1 MKTVTL
7 SIAGFASILGA
18 QLISD
23 DVISRVVEVL
33 GLVLLL
39 LNTYLEWRRRRTS

>member
-1 MKTVTL
+1 MKTVVL
-7 SIAGFASILGA
+7 SIVGFGSILGA
-18 QLISD
+18 QVISD
-23 DVISRVVEVL
+23 DMISRVVEIL